1 MRASFFAWV
10 LLAFSASAAAGNPT
24 TFYRAEHIAP
34 ADAFANG
41 IAAPP
46 MARKD
51 HPPSA
56 NPVSQHLTAFNRNRS
71 MLVSVTES
79 ESIAREWSA
88 LIRNRQA
95 YVYVIDG
102 DDAFYS
108 VATSL
113 EAELNRVVDAPEDM
127 PASRRNWIVDRIF
140 NLRELFGS
148 QQEWVVHGE
157 IPGRNIKEARYNY
170 REVGGQLVFD
180 TVVNPGHVPSTHPPT
195 SNPFPLAEFLHEDRA
210 DVLSLIGDGRYW
222 SVSFTPT
229 YCTRLP
235 TGANCPPSSYVA
247 ITPSPQL
254 ELQFGVEQQTGLPE
268 GAKRWWVDLDDDNQL
283 DYCWADGGNTT
294 MACAYNRELVFTAVR
309 ATSSGVDLGWTEGAE
324 WVRVSSLQ
332 APDFCRLVDSSTKI
346 RCSRVAKPGV
356 AGGLWEGGD
365 FVSAHID
372 AGYPRDRFW
381 GDVGNAAGAADGRS
395 DFCRILDYGH
405 PQGGYALGCQL
416 ASATGTFGGEW
427 RGDVLL
433 PLTND
438 MVGNERDKALVD
450 INGDQRADFCVA
462 AYDQAFIKCILASGS
477 GASFWGGTVYLET
490 PSRSYVRETAQ
501 WVDFNKDGK
510 VDFCAAFHASN
521 GKRLECFTQWD
532 TDTTRFAQ
540 LLDAPI
546 QDAGWP
552 GYSQFSDVG
561 GRGLGNFCTQV
572 DNPRSVQCAVPHPSL
587 NSVALSVSPTLDAG
601 WGDVANHKQV
611 YLPRTRGGH
620 GAYCRSTDIGFGG
633 QIVCRKIW

>member
-1 MRASFFAWV
+1 M
-10 LLAFSASAAAGNPT
+10 
-24 TFYRAEHIAP
+24 
-34 ADAFANG
+34 
-41 IAAPP
+41 
-46 MARKD
+46 
-51 HPPSA
+51 
-56 NPVSQHLTAFNRNRS
+56 
-71 MLVSVTES
+71 
-79 ESIAREWSA
+79 
-88 LIRNRQA
+88 
-95 YVYVIDG
+95 
-102 DDAFYS
+102 
-108 VATSL
+108 
-113 EAELNRVVDAPEDM
+113 
-127 PASRRNWIVDRIF
+127 
-140 NLRELFGS
+140 
-148 QQEWVVHGE
+148 
-157 IPGRNIKEARYNY
+157 
-170 REVGGQLVFD
+170 
-180 TVVNPGHVPSTHPPT
+180 
-195 SNPFPLAEFLHEDRA
+195 
-210 DVLSLIGDGRYW
+210 
-222 SVSFTPT
+222 
-229 YCTRLP
+229 
-235 TGANCPPSSYVA
+235 
-247 ITPSPQL
+247 
-254 ELQFGVEQQTGLPE
+254 
-268 GAKRWWVDLDDDNQL
+268 
-283 DYCWADGGNTT
+283 
-294 MACAYNRELVFTAVR
+294 
-309 ATSSGVDLGWTEGAE
+309 
-324 WVRVSSLQ
+324 
-332 APDFCRLVDSSTKI
+332 
-346 RCSRVAKPGV
+346 
-356 AGGLWEGGD
+356 WEGGD

-462 AYDQAFIKCILASGS
+462 AHDQTFIKCILASGS
-477 GASFWGGTVYLET
+477 GGSFWGGTVYLET

-510 VDFCAAFHASN
+510 VDFCAAFHVSN
-521 GKRLECFTQWD
+521 GKQLECFTQWD
-532 TDTTRFAQ
+532 ADTTRFAQ

-561 GRGLGNFCTQV
+561 GRGVSNYCTQV
-572 DNPRSVQCAVPHPSL
+572 NNPRAVQCAVPHPSL

-633 QIVCRKIW
+633 QIVCTKIW